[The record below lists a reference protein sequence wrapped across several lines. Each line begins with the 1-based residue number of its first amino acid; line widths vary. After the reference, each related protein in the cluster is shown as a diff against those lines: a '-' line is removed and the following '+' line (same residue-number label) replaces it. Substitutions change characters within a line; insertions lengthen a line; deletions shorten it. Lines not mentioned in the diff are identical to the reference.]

1 MADRA
6 NFAITLRFTSK
17 VRFATYVE
25 GSSMNAM
32 SPDRLF
38 FFLVILA
45 VVVIGLASLV
55 FRRQRTLRL
64 KRNFGPEYDRMVA
77 KYRSRSKA
85 EAELVRREKRLAQ
98 IKIVELSG
106 AEVKTYSLLW
116 ESLQSRFVD
125 DPKAAVS
132 DANRLVQEV
141 MQKRGYP
148 INEFDSLEAYL
159 SVRYPRVAS
168 DYRAACA
175 IAARST
181 DQIDTEQLRKA
192 LLHYRALMN
201 ELLGITP
208 AVATPTATHHVPVH
222 T

>member
-1 MADRA
+1 
-6 NFAITLRFTSK
+6 
-17 VRFATYVE
+17 
-25 GSSMNAM
+25 MNAM

-45 VVVIGLASLV
+45 VVVIGLASLM

-64 KRNFGPEYDRMVA
+64 RRKFGPEYDRTVA

-85 EAELVRREKRLAQ
+85 ETELVRREKRLAQ
-98 IKIVELSG
+98 IKIVELPS
-106 AEVKTYSLLW
+106 ADVKTYSLMW

-125 DPKAAVS
+125 DPRAAVA
-132 DANRLVQEV
+132 DAHRLVQEV

-148 INEFDSLEAYL
+148 MSEFDSLEAYL
-159 SVRYPRVAS
+159 SVQYPRVVS

-181 DQIDTEQLRKA
+181 EPLDTEQLRKA
-192 LLHYRALMN
+192 LLHYRSLLN
-201 ELLGITP
+201 ELFGITP
-208 AVATPTATHHVPVH
+208 VADSRPATHAVPVH
-222 T
+222 P